1 MRPYKFLGIPCFA
14 TPTEN
19 DQLMEY
25 LYSEILEAIG
35 ELRTHNSIRE
45 IHGNERIDLLEN
57 IQALFVK
64 GNPRVWWESLRYAPV
79 LMDDDGSSSQ
89 YLKVAQF
96 LPQNQTYYF
105 IADLSRF
112 HIFEGVLR
120 DIIEI
125 IGNCSFF
132 EYYIVDKEL
141 STLLCETDHGAIY
154 MSKREGV

>member
-1 MRPYKFLGIPCFA
+1 
-14 TPTEN
+14 
-19 DQLMEY
+19 MEY
-25 LYSEILEAIG
+25 LYKEILEAVG
-35 ELRTHNSIRE
+35 EFGTNNRVRE
-45 IHGNERIDLLEN
+45 IHGNERINLLEQ

-79 LMDDDGSSSQ
+79 LMDDDGTSSQ
-89 YLKVAQF
+89 YLKVAHF

-105 IADLSRF
+105 IADLKRF
-112 HIFEGVLR
+112 HIFEGKLP

-132 EYYIVDKEL
+132 EYYIVDKGL
-141 STLLCETDHGAIY
+141 STLLCETDHGAIF